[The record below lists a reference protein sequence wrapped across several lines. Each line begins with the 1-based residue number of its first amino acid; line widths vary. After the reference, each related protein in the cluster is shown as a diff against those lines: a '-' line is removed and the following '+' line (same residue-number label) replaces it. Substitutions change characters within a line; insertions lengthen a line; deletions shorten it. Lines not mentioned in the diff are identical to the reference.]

1 MTDHI
6 DQGVDAVER
15 EGSLDPRAHNEAV
28 TAGDSPNGDRATVES
43 LRDEV
48 AEARAQ
54 AAASQDKYLRTLAE
68 MDNYKKRIERTYTDL
83 AKNTKKDLL
92 KKLLAVKDNLERA
105 LQYAGGGQTGESV
118 LEGVR
123 LTQYQLEQLLESE
136 GVREIDAEGKPF
148 DPRLEEAI
156 HSVNDPKIPDHQVVQ
171 VARKGYT
178 YSYTTQDENE
188 VLRPAQVVVN
198 VHEGAGA

>member
-6 DQGVDAVER
+6 EQSVDAVQR
-15 EGSLDPRAHNEAV
+15 DASLDPRGQNEAA
-28 TAGDSPNGDRATVES
+28 TAGDPQNGSAATLET
-43 LRDEV
+43 LRGEV
-48 AEARAQ
+48 DEARAQ

-83 AKNTKKDLL
+83 AKSSKKELL

-105 LQYAGGGQTGESV
+105 LQYAGTGQSGESV

-136 GVREIDAEGKPF
+136 GVREIEAEGKPF

-156 HSVNDPKIPDHQVVQ
+156 HSVNDPKVPDHQVVQ

-178 YSYTTQDENE
+178 YSYTSQDENE